1 MSFQKQLLR
10 LAGSFLL
17 AALALFPTQLLSQ
30 TFSKKNWNVGSS
42 PVKLVR
48 ADFNNDGIDD
58 LATAN
63 GDGTV
68 TVLLGKGDG
77 TFRRLDAS
85 AGQSLLDL
93 VATDL
98 NHDGHIDLVAL
109 NQATAS
115 TVNLVV
121 LLGNGDG
128 TFQPPR
134 TVVLP
139 QTPRSLTVADFDGD
153 GNVDVAV
160 GWNTLGVA
168 TPPPSVSHVT
178 IFYGDGSGGFARQ
191 QQIDNVGYPA
201 QVAQGE
207 SSYLLTQIAAADMN
221 RDGRPDLVFVQCC
234 GGFDVEMGA
243 VYMLQNNG
251 GGSFANVQLSLFSV
265 PRGVTLAD
273 VDQDGFQ
280 DLLLP
285 YSGCHTPCSGFLY
298 ARNHQDGTLQAPVN
312 LPQPANTYQ
321 NEDAYSVTAADVNN
335 DGLKDIITSIQYYP
349 NTGSPV
355 YAVAINKQSANGSFG
370 APVLIKVD
378 SPGLSSLLWG
388 DFNRDG
394 RADIAG
400 VNQNGFVTVLLNTT
414 ASAGKCAPSS
424 GNDTVHVC
432 VPAANGSATSPVRFL
447 ATPHATL
454 HVQAMKI
461 YVDGAAS
468 FLTLDDRLSALV
480 QIAAGTHKITTKA
493 WTATG
498 TFSKTFTLKVP

>member
-1 MSFQKQLLR
+1 MSFPKQFLC
-10 LAGSFLL
+10 LAGGFLL

-30 TFSKKNWNVGSS
+30 TFSKKNWNVGSG

-48 ADFNNDGIDD
+48 ADFNHDGIDD

-63 GDGTV
+63 GDGTI
-68 TVLLGKGDG
+68 TLLLGKGDG

-93 VATDL
+93 AAVDL
-98 NHDGHIDLVAL
+98 NHDGYIDLVAL
-109 NQATAS
+109 NQASAG

-128 TFQPPR
+128 TFR
-134 TVVLP
+134 TPQSVALP
-139 QTPRSLTVADFDGD
+139 QTPRSLAVADFDGD

-160 GWNTLGVA
+160 GWNTAGAA
-168 TPPPSVSHVT
+168 TPPPSVSYVT
-178 IFYGDGSGGFARQ
+178 ILYGNGTGGFPRQ

-201 QVAQGE
+201 QVSQGE
-207 SSYLLTQIAAADMN
+207 SSYLLTQMAAADMN
-221 RDGRPDLVFVQCC
+221 RDDLPDLVFVQCC

-243 VYMLQNNG
+243 VYMLQNQG

-265 PRGVTLAD
+265 PRGVTVAD

-298 ARNHQDGTLQAPVN
+298 ARNHRDGTLQPPLN

-321 NEDAYSVTAADVNN
+321 NEDAYSVTAVDVNN
-335 DGLKDIITSIQYYP
+335 DGLKDIVTSIQYYP
-349 NTGSPV
+349 NTGSAV
-355 YAVAINKQSANGSFG
+355 YAVSINKQGANGSFS
-370 APVLIKVD
+370 APVVIKVD
-378 SPGLSSLLWG
+378 SPLSSLVWG

-400 VNQNGFVTVLLNTT
+400 VAQNGFVTVLLNTT
-414 ASAGKCAPSS
+414 ASAEKCAPDG

-432 VPAANGSATSPVRFL
+432 APAINGSAASPVRFL

-454 HVQAMKI
+454 QVQAMKI
-461 YVDGAAS
+461 YIDGTAA

-480 QIAAGTHKITTKA
+480 PIAAGTHKITTKA

-498 TFSKTFTLKVP
+498 TFSKSFTLKVP